1 MSDEFSRPPHT
12 KSAKTKTGS
21 SAPIIDKAAESLIKS
36 GEGVNDR
43 PAAPSSP
50 ETPAPDP
57 LKQ

>member
-21 SAPIIDKAAESLIKS
+21 SAPIIDKAEESLVKS
-36 GEGVNDR
+36 GQGVNDQ
-43 PAAPSSP
+43 PTGPSP

-57 LKQ
+57 AKQ